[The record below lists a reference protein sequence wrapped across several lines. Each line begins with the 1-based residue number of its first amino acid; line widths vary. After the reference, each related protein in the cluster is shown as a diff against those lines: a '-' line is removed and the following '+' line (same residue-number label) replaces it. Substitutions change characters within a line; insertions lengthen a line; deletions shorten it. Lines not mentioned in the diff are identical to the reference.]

1 MTERNRSA
9 RHHYNTSRKG
19 LRSRQIKKETLNRR
33 QVQLQTT
40 VAVPITL
47 EWRIYRHLVEVI
59 II

>member
-9 RHHYNTSRKG
+9 RHHYNTSQKE

-40 VAVPITL
+40 VGVLITL
-47 EWRIYRHLVEVI
+47 EWKIYRHLVEI
-59 II
+59 IIV